1 MRILIVGSDTSLG
14 EVLLDFFLLQG
25 RHSIKTL
32 LQDECR
38 WKSERQT
45 KKALSRASCDL
56 VVDARIVASTE
67 VGETLFDIDI
77 SRTLW
82 LAKASH
88 RGGVGYL
95 YLSSSRVF
103 SGTVGRLYT
112 EDDYPDSE
120 DSLGELL
127 LRSETA
133 IRDSCERHVI
143 LRIGP
148 VISNHPTSIL
158 TQRLAQIVHGG
169 KLVLNS
175 NERGAPV
182 LAEDA
187 ARVVSALADQLSTNA
202 DLWGIYHYCGS
213 EITNAYEFAELVLAS
228 ATQYTGS
235 TSGLVEL
242 EKHTEPSEQLNR
254 SLECTKIRNTFA
266 IKQEP
271 WRHAIA
277 SLVTHYFHNQQ

>member
-14 EVLLDFFLLQG
+14 EAMLDFFLLQG

-45 KKALSRASCDL
+45 KKAVSRASCDL
-56 VVDARIVASTE
+56 VVDARIVAATDG
-67 VGETLFDIDI
+67 GETLFDIDI

-88 RGGVGYL
+88 RGGLGYL

-103 SGTVGRLYT
+103 AGTVGRLYT
-112 EDDYPDSE
+112 EDDYPDGE
-120 DSLGELL
+120 DTLGELL

-133 IRDSCERHVI
+133 IRDSCERHLI

-148 VISNHPTSIL
+148 VLSNHHTNLL
-158 TQRLAQIVHGG
+158 TQLLAQIKQGG

-175 NERGAPV
+175 SVRGAPV

-202 DLWGIYHYCGS
+202 DVWGIYHYCGS
-213 EITNAYEFAELVLAS
+213 EITNGYEFAELVLAS

-242 EKHTEPSEQLNR
+242 EKHVESSEQLNR
-254 SLECTKIRNTFA
+254 SLDCTKIRNTFA

-271 WRHAIA
+271 WRHGIA